1 MMLSIGAL
9 KKIHQGID
17 DDDHI
22 LQVLGHKAI
31 PGSNPPRYRLHLS
44 DGHFSTSSTI
54 LATNLNYLISDNL
67 MEKYSIVRV
76 AKMVCN
82 RVNTPPNKLVIILL
96 EVKVVTPGSK
106 VNGRFG
112 NPVKLEFN
120 DEFYPETGNACRHC
134 NQHNHP
140 K

>member
-1 MMLSIGAL
+1 MLSIGAI
-9 KKIHQGID
+9 KRIHQGIEED
-17 DDDHI
+17 DPI
-22 LQVLGHKAI
+22 LQVLGQKEI
-31 PGSNPPRYRLHLS
+31 PGSNPPRYRLLLS

-54 LATNLNYLISDNL
+54 LATNMNYLIRENL

-82 RVNTPPNKLVIILL
+82 RVNTPTNKLVIILL
-96 EVKVVTPGSK
+96 EIKVLIPGAK

-112 NPVKLEFN
+112 NPRQLECN
-120 DEFYPETGNACRHC
+120 DEFYPETGNACQHC

>member
-1 MMLSIGAL
+1 
-9 KKIHQGID
+9 
-17 DDDHI
+17 
-22 LQVLGHKAI
+22 
-31 PGSNPPRYRLHLS
+31 
-44 DGHFSTSSTI
+44 
-54 LATNLNYLISDNL
+54 

-112 NPVKLEFN
+112 NPVQLEFN
-120 DEFYPETGNACRHC
+120 DELYPEPGNACRHC

>member
-9 KKIHQGID
+9 KKIHQGIEE
-17 DDDHI
+17 DDHI

-112 NPVKLEFN
+112 NPVQLEFN
-120 DEFYPETGNACRHC
+120 DEFYPEPGTACRHC

>member
-1 MMLSIGAL
+1 M
-9 KKIHQGID
+9 
-17 DDDHI
+17 
-22 LQVLGHKAI
+22 
-31 PGSNPPRYRLHLS
+31 
-44 DGHFSTSSTI
+44 
-54 LATNLNYLISDNL
+54 NYLIKESL

-82 RVNTPPNKLVIILL
+82 RVNTPTNKLVIILL
-96 EVKVVTPGSK
+96 EIKVLIPGAK

-112 NPVKLEFN
+112 NPRQLECN
-120 DEFYPETGNACRHC
+120 DECYPETGNACRHC

>member
-1 MMLSIGAL
+1 MLSIGAI
-9 KKIHQGID
+9 KRIHQGIEED
-17 DDDHI
+17 DPV
-22 LQVLGHKAI
+22 LQVLGQKEI
-31 PGSNPPRYRLHLS
+31 PGSNPPRYRLLIS

-54 LATNLNYLISDNL
+54 MATDMMKENL
-67 MEKYSIVRV
+67 MEKYSIIRV
-76 AKMVCN
+76 EKMVCN
-82 RVNTPPNKLVIILL
+82 RVNDPTNKLVIILL
-96 EVKVVTPGSK
+96 EIKVLIPGAK

-112 NPVKLEFN
+112 NPRQLECN

>member
-9 KKIHQGID
+9 KKIHQGIEE
-17 DDDHI
+17 DDHI

-31 PGSNPPRYRLHLS
+31 PGSDPPRYRLHLS
-44 DGHFSTSSTI
+44 DGQFSTSNTI
-54 LATNLNYLISDNL
+54 LATNLNYLIGDNL

-82 RVNTPPNKLVIILL
+82 RVNTPTNKLVIILL
-96 EVKVVTPGSK
+96 EVKVLIPGAK

-112 NPVKLEFN
+112 NPRQLECN